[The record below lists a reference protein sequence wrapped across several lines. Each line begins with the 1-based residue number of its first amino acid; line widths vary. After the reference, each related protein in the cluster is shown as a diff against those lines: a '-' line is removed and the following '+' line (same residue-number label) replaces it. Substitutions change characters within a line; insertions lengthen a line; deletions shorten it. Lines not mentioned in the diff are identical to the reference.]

1 MQFHFNKKQL
11 IRWFYYIIGML
22 ILAMGLTLNAESNLG
37 SSPIISIP
45 YTLSF
50 LWPVSFANLTL
61 ALYVLFVMLEFI
73 LKGKN
78 RRWTDILQI
87 PLSIVFTRFL
97 DLFTA
102 WFDFTDSSF
111 AAAGRLVGVGL
122 GTLIAMIGVGRVIAL
137 FNHLFQEKLKRQAF
151 PG

>member
-73 LKGKN
+73 LKGKTGAGPTSC
-78 RRWTDILQI
+78 RSRSVLSSLVFWTCSQHGLILQI
-87 PLSIVFTRFL
+87 PASLCGWLFWRLQLS
-97 DLFTA
+97 
-102 WFDFTDSSF
+102 
-111 AAAGRLVGVGL
+111 
-122 GTLIAMIGVGRVIAL
+122 
-137 FNHLFQEKLKRQAF
+137 
-151 PG
+151 